1 MHRYARD
8 MHDICT
14 HMHRYIHFPLGYAA
28 KWPCMYLYVSVGMCM
43 YVILSA
49 NVYVSVFM
57 RMYVHVSS
65 RRAYQ
70 FSQMH
75 MCKNACIC
83 MYHVRMLYVCV
94 FFACIWYVSC
104 MCQYVYVLYVLA
116 QTNTLTN
123 ITWPTDLLKSPQH
136 AGPTQ
141 GRDEHVPIYFVP
153 PSKTTCHTRF
163 GALPGAAH
171 VEEVQLG
178 FRVSPTGLPWAVI
191 HWWYLVK
198 TFPSWSAWSEQ
209 GHEVMSGRCQHE
221 KTPPN
226 PVLTMCICICICMY
240 IYVYVCIR
248 IYLLVLSVCVC
259 MSLYWTLRYRYRQF
273 CPSIRCAVGP
283 VGRSDTRCS
292 AGGCSSPR
300 IFSGVLFL
308 FGTFLTVDCSV
319 PSPGLSRHFPFA
331 CWTKQKITY
340 MHIHTHTTSYIHIQA
355 YTYIYIYDTIIYIHM
370 SICECMWMYLHF
382 ACMCM
387 YWMYCMYLYIS
398 VCICKNRILRYI
410 HIHTIHTHTDICTW
424 G

>member
-49 NVYVSVFM
+49 NLYVSVFM

-83 MYHVRMLYVCV
+83 MYHVCMLYVCV

-104 MCQYVYVLYVLA
+104 MWQYVYVLYVLA

-141 GRDEHVPIYFVP
+141 GRDEHVPICFVP
-153 PSKTTCHTRF
+153 PSKTTCQTRF
-163 GALPGAAH
+163 VALPRAAR
-171 VEEVQLG
+171 VEGVQPG
-178 FRVSPTGLPWAVI
+178 FRVSPTGLPCALI
-191 HWWYLVK
+191 HWWWYRVK
-198 TFPSWSAWSEQ
+198 TYPSWSARSEL
-209 GHEVMSGRCQHE
+209 GHKVLSGRCQHE

-226 PVLTMCICICICMY
+226 LVLTLCICICICMY
-240 IYVYVCIR
+240 AYVYVCIR
-248 IYLLVLSVCVC
+248 MYLIVLSVCVC
-259 MSLYWTLRYRYRQF
+259 MCLYWKSR
-273 CPSIRCAVGP
+273 SIYWQIDQSVRCGVGS
-283 VGRSDTRCS
+283 VGRSDTSRC
-292 AGGCSSPR
+292 ADGCSSPGIR
-300 IFSGVLFL
+300 LGVLFL
-308 FGTFLTVDCSV
+308 LDTFLTADCSV

-331 CWTKQKITY
+331 CWTKQKLHTSIYILIPHHTY
-340 MHIHTHTTSYIHIQA
+340 IFRHILTYTCRIQS
-355 YTYIYIYDTIIYIHM
+355 YTYICPYVNIV
-370 SICECMWMYLHF
+370 S
-382 ACMCM
+382 
-387 YWMYCMYLYIS
+387 
-398 VCICKNRILRYI
+398 
-410 HIHTIHTHTDICTW
+410 
-424 G
+424 